1 MYAILIVALSVA
13 LLLFLI
19 MKLRFNAFFSL
30 VITAIFVGVL
40 SGLSLAEAISL
51 TTTKLGASI
60 SGIAVVIGLAVV
72 SGQIMDESGAA
83 EKIARS
89 ILRLTGQEKAPF
101 AMIGTGYLLSIPL
114 FSDTSYY
121 LLIPIARALA
131 SSSGMSFVAMIVAM
145 GCGALSTH
153 CFVPPTPGPL
163 AMAETLGVDLGLTML
178 VGMIVAAFTSIAGGW
193 FYGRWISKRV
203 DIPKERYLEGE
214 IDTGAKRE
222 LPPLG
227 ISLLPIVVPV
237 VLVAGNT
244 ITNAFLPGTGI
255 ANVMGV
261 IGLPIVALA
270 TSVLISFIVLGI
282 TRGKSLKDMSD
293 LAERALKIGAI
304 CILITGAGGA
314 FGGVLVE
321 SGVGAAITA
330 LFHSTGIS
338 PLIFAWLVA
347 AIFKTSQGSSAT
359 AMITVS
365 AMFAPLLPTLGLTC
379 NPVYLVTAIASGSM
393 VFSWMNDSGF
403 WVIAKLCNMTEK
415 ECLKT
420 ISCSSAV
427 MSVVG
432 LIVTLVLSTIMP
444 LA

>member
-1 MYAILIVALSVA
+1 MFAILTVVLSVG
-13 LLLFLI
+13 LLSFLI
-19 MKLRFNAFFSL
+19 MKLRVNAFISL
-30 VITAIFVGVL
+30 IITAIFVGIIN
-40 SGLSLAEAISL
+40 GRPLADAISL
-51 TTTKLGASI
+51 TTTKLGGSL
-60 SGIAVVIGLAVV
+60 SGIAIVIGFAVI
-72 SGQIMDESGAA
+72 SGQIMDSSGAA

-89 ILRLTGQEKAPF
+89 ILKITGDDKAPM
-101 AMIGTGYLLSIPL
+101 AMVGTGYLLSIPL

-121 LLIPIARALA
+121 LLIPIARALS
-131 SSSGMSFVAMIVAM
+131 SSSGMSFVAMVVAM

-163 AMAETLGVDLGLTML
+163 AMAQTLNVDLGLTML
-178 VGMIVAAFTSIAGGW
+178 IGIIVALFTATAGGW
-193 FYGRWISKRV
+193 FYARWISKKV
-203 DIPKERYLEGE
+203 VIPRERYMEGYVDE
-214 IDTGAKRE
+214 GAKRE
-222 LPPLG
+222 LPSLPV
-227 ISLLPIVVPV
+227 SLLPILVPV
-237 VLVAGNT
+237 ILVSGNT
-244 ITNAFLPGTGI
+244 LTNAFLPGTGF
-255 ANVMGV
+255 AKVMGV
-261 IGLPIVALA
+261 IGLPVVALGL
-270 TSVLISFIVLGI
+270 SVLISYITLGI
-282 TRGKSLKDMSD
+282 MRGKSLNDMSE
-293 LAERALKIGAI
+293 LMEKALRIGAM

-321 SGVGAAITA
+321 TGVGTAITN
-330 LFHSTGIS
+330 LLGNTGFS

-365 AMFAPLLPTLGLTC
+365 AMFAPLLPTLNMSY
-379 NPVYLVTAIASGSM
+379 NPAYLIMAIASGSM

-415 ECLKT
+415 ETLKT

-432 LIVTLVLSTIMP
+432 LICTLLLSWIIP

>member
-1 MYAILIVALSVA
+1 MLSSLW
-13 LLLFLI
+13 LLRLFL
-19 MKLRFNAFFSL
+19 LESSQA
-30 VITAIFVGVL
+30 
-40 SGLSLAEAISL
+40 SLAEAISL

-163 AMAETLGVDLGLTML
+163 AMAETLGVDLGLL

>member
-1 MYAILIVALSVA
+1 M
-13 LLLFLI
+13 
-19 MKLRFNAFFSL
+19 
-30 VITAIFVGVL
+30 G
-40 SGLSLAEAISL
+40 
-51 TTTKLGASI
+51 
-60 SGIAVVIGLAVV
+60 
-72 SGQIMDESGAA
+72 
-83 EKIARS
+83 
-89 ILRLTGQEKAPF
+89 ILRLHLQ
-101 AMIGTGYLLSIPL
+101 GT
-114 FSDTSYY
+114 
-121 LLIPIARALA
+121 
-131 SSSGMSFVAMIVAM
+131 
-145 GCGALSTH
+145 
-153 CFVPPTPGPL
+153 TP
-163 AMAETLGVDLGLTML
+163 
-178 VGMIVAAFTSIAGGW
+178 
-193 FYGRWISKRV
+193 
-203 DIPKERYLEGE
+203 
-214 IDTGAKRE
+214 
-222 LPPLG
+222 
-227 ISLLPIVVPV
+227 
-237 VLVAGNT
+237 
-244 ITNAFLPGTGI
+244 
-255 ANVMGV
+255 
-261 IGLPIVALA
+261 
-270 TSVLISFIVLGI
+270 ISFIVLGI